1 MGTLFSLPSIPKTTL
16 IATISRNYD
25 HGKYAYGQDHRAYA
39 GQQALHILGDDL
51 LGHYGANPGNY
62 QQWSNLNYRMSAS
75 SVNGRDTRVDNA
87 IISEVFSGT
96 RFDGRGGYD
105 SAALA
110 VGGINRQQQLDRVGA
125 RFDAAKTAYQATR
138 SQSPSTTSVS
148 RNQEDGDAQQRASEW
163 RGRARSPARPPP
175 KRRMTVQEELRATLR
190 GRKID

>member
-1 MGTLFSLPSIPKTTL
+1 M
-16 IATISRNYD
+16 SRNYD

-62 QQWSNLNYRMSAS
+62 QQWSNLNYRMGAS

-125 RFDAAKTAYQATR
+125 RFDAAKTAYQATGEYKYFMM
-138 SQSPSTTSVS
+138 Q
-148 RNQEDGDAQQRASEW
+148 ND
-163 RGRARSPARPPP
+163 
-175 KRRMTVQEELRATLR
+175 LRDIAGTHLGADLR
-190 GRKID
+190 GFRLSSRK